1 MEALQ
6 KYTNKNA
13 SRFRGVF
20 FCYSRVFILKFP
32 KIIFLGEYFAER
44 GIYNDYVIHLG
55 GFRMLKNKNTLI
67 VVIAAVV
74 IVALGVCVALQGA
87 SIKEMKATNG
97 EAQGRIEAL
106 FGHVDSLNSA
116 LDGTADDVEKYKSEL
131 EKNKQEL
138 EKNKNEVE
146 KNKQEIKKYQEI
158 LSAWNNATPNV
169 RGAIEGVTGA
179 YAELMNDAHLYPEG
193 ALDGVYD
200 KMMDT
205 IFAIIRSGDPQ
216 GLAVEFASEL
226 DALNSKRFDVIM
238 QEKIDYVKADGVIF
252 PEDVAGYEDALAYYN
267 SFANSLDVLL
277 TFEEK
282 GFDKELASIF
292 AMLDADEEGDLAKA
306 FVDEVNAID
315 LPITL
320 ATSLKAAIYAWDNLQ
335 NALEDGDVL
344 DEATLDARETLDSY
358 IERMEELAVPPHNC
372 ADCIRAKL
380 LELLT
385 IADEATREFVEEL
398 AREVELWLDVLNLEE
413 ATKCLQRIVSELCFC
428 PLN

>member
-1 MEALQ
+1 
-6 KYTNKNA
+6 
-13 SRFRGVF
+13 
-20 FCYSRVFILKFP
+20 
-32 KIIFLGEYFAER
+32 
-44 GIYNDYVIHLG
+44 
-55 GFRMLKNKNTLI
+55 MLKNKNTLI

-74 IVALGVCVALQGA
+74 IVALGVCVAIQGA

-106 FGHVDSLNSA
+106 FGRIDSLNSA

-169 RGAIEGVTGA
+169 RGAIEGVTEA

-205 IFAIIRSGDPQ
+205 IFAIIRSSDPQ
-216 GLAVEFASEL
+216 GLAVEFTSEL
-226 DALNSKRFDVIM
+226 GALNSKRFDVIM

-252 PEDVAGYEDALAYYN
+252 PEDVAGYEGALAYYN
-267 SFANSLDVLL
+267 SFSNNPDVLV
-277 TFEEK
+277 TFAEK
-282 GFDKELASIF
+282 GFDKELDSIF
-292 AMLDADEEGDLAKA
+292 AMLDADEEGDLARA

-335 NALEDGDVL
+335 NALESDDVL
-344 DEATLDARETLDSY
+344 DKETLEERKTLDSY
-358 IERMEELAVPPHNC
+358 IERMEELAVPSHNC

-385 IADEATREFVEEL
+385 IADEATKEFVEEI
-398 AREVELWLDVLNLEE
+398 AREVELWLDALNLEE
-413 ATKCLQRIVSELCFC
+413 ATKCLQRIASELCFC